1 MSSPSSSR
9 LSTSFI
15 LGSALRTRVNNPAI
29 EQEKTTTAL
38 GAADLVIF
46 DGAQPLLLSRYLDML
61 VKVDEAPFIRDFLAG
76 LFT

>member
-1 MSSPSSSR
+1 MLSPSSNR

-15 LGSALRTRVNNPAI
+15 LSSALRIRVNNPTI

-38 GAADLVIF
+38 RAADLVISNS
-46 DGAQPLLLSRYLDML
+46 AQPLLLSRYLDML

>member
-1 MSSPSSSR
+1 MLSLSFSR

-15 LGSALRTRVNNPAI
+15 LSSALRIKVNNPAI

-38 GAADLVIF
+38 GAADLVISNS
-46 DGAQPLLLSRYLDML
+46 AQPLLLSRYLDML
-61 VKVDEAPFIRDFLAG
+61 VKVDEAPFIRDFLTS